1 MIVSLTYNEIVSYV
15 KEKYNKTIELAQVDR
30 KNIVVSCKWKP
41 LFPEIKITLHV
52 DSINN
57 NIIYLSYD
65 CNTAL
70 QIVLGDVIL
79 FLEDNIPYG
88 IVLNVEQKRV
98 KVYLDQIAGLQ
109 KALEHVSLSD
119 VFFGHD
125 SLSLVWGLA

>member
-15 KEKYNKTIELAQVDR
+15 KEKYNKTIEFAQVDR
-30 KNIVVSCKWKP
+30 KSIVVSCKWKP

-57 NIIYLSYD
+57 NIICLSYD

-70 QIVLGDVIL
+70 QIVLGGVIL

-88 IVLNVEQKRV
+88 IVLNVEQKKV

-119 VFFGHD
+119 VFFSHD
-125 SLSLVWGLA
+125 SLSLVLGLA